1 MSQTKNRRLH
11 QSRLGRFSQ
20 LGRLA
25 GGVAGGMLS
34 EGVKR
39 WSKGEGISARELAL
53 TPANLERVSDRL
65 SQMRGAAMKVGQLV
79 SMDAGHL
86 MPAELSALLNRL
98 RSDAD
103 ALPLSQLE
111 PVLADA
117 WGNDW
122 INQFSQFSYQPI
134 AAASIGQ
141 VHKAVLR
148 TGETLAIKVQYPGV
162 RRSIDSDIDNVA
174 TLLRWSRLLPD
185 ALDLAP
191 LLADA
196 KAQLHAET
204 DYQQEARSMQRFSD
218 RLTGRSE
225 WAVPDVYTE
234 LSGPTVLAMSYAQG
248 EPLER
253 LEQADHA
260 TRERW
265 VSRLFELFFEELF
278 RFGSVQTDPNYANYL
293 YDDARQVI
301 TLLDFGAVRDY
312 EPEMIDGYQALFMAA
327 MHSDRTAL
335 FEAARRIGYFSE
347 SIDDAQAEAV
357 LDLFMIATEPLR
369 VSQYD
374 FGSSDI
380 ATRLREQG
388 LELSMKQGYWH
399 SPPVA
404 SLFLHRKLAG
414 LYLLA
419 QRLGVALPVRALL
432 EQRLGGNE
440 QSLDRHPA
448 GCHSLVD

>member
-1 MSQTKNRRLH
+1 M
-11 QSRLGRFSQ
+11 
-20 LGRLA
+20 
-25 GGVAGGMLS
+25 VS

-39 WSKGEGISARELAL
+39 WSKGEGFSARELAL

-111 PVLADA
+111 PVLAEA
-117 WGNDW
+117 WGEDW
-122 INQFSQFSYQPI
+122 ISQFSQFSYQPI

-141 VHKAVLR
+141 VHKAELR
-148 TGETLAIKVQYPGV
+148 TGESLAIKVQYPGI

-174 TLLRWSRLLPD
+174 TLLRWSGLLPD
-185 ALDLAP
+185 SLDLAP

-204 DYQQEARSMQRFSD
+204 DYQQEARSMQRFAE
-218 RLTGRSE
+218 RLDGRDE
-225 WAVPDVYTE
+225 WAVPGVHDDLT
-234 LSGPTVLAMSYAQG
+234 GPTVLAMSHASG

-253 LEQADHA
+253 LEQADSR
-260 TRERW
+260 TRQRW
-265 VSRLFELFFEELF
+265 VSHLFDLFFEELF
-278 RFGSVQTDPNYANYL
+278 SFGSVQTDPNYANYL
-293 YDDARQVI
+293 YDDARQQI

-312 EPEMIDGYQALFMAA
+312 ESDMIDGYRSLFMAA
-327 MHSDRTAL
+327 MQSDRDAL
-335 FEAARRIGYFSE
+335 LEAARRIGYFSE
-347 SIDDAQAEAV
+347 TIDDAQARAV
-357 LDLFMIATEPLR
+357 VDLFMIATEPLR
-369 VSQYD
+369 VSHYD

-419 QRLGVALPVRALL
+419 QRLEVALPVRALL
-432 EQRLGGNE
+432 EQWLERSH
-440 QSLDRHPA
+440 QPLDKIAA
-448 GCHSLVD
+448 GCHS

>member
-1 MSQTKNRRLH
+1 MSQPKNRRLH

-39 WSKGEGISARELAL
+39 WSKGEGLSARELAL
-53 TPANLERVSDRL
+53 TPGNLERVSDRL

-86 MPAELSALLNRL
+86 MPAELSAVLNRL

-111 PVLADA
+111 PVLAGA
-117 WGNDW
+117 WGKDW
-122 INQFSQFSYQPI
+122 VTRFSQFSYQPI

-141 VHKAVLR
+141 VHKAVLQS
-148 TGETLAIKVQYPGV
+148 GETLAIKVQYPGV
-162 RRSIDSDIDNVA
+162 KRSIDSDIDNVA

-185 ALDLAP
+185 SLDLTP

-204 DYQQEARSMQRFSD
+204 DYQLEARSMQAFRE
-218 RLTGRSE
+218 RLAGRTE
-225 WAVPDVYTE
+225 WAVPEVYE
-234 LSGPTVLAMSYAQG
+234 DLSGPTVLAMSYAAG

-253 LEQADHA
+253 LEQADTI
-260 TRERW
+260 TRQRW
-265 VSRLFELFFEELF
+265 VSRLIDLFFEELF
-278 RFGSVQTDPNYANYL
+278 SVGSVQTDPNYANYL
-293 YDDARQVI
+293 YDDARQRI

-312 EPEMIDGYQALFMAA
+312 ETGMIDGYRALFMAA
-327 MHSDRTAL
+327 MQSDRSDL
-335 FEAARRIGYFSE
+335 FDAARRIGYFSE
-347 SIDDAQAEAV
+347 TIDNAQANAV

-369 VSQYD
+369 VTRYD
-374 FGSSDI
+374 FGRSNI

-432 EQRLGGNE
+432 EQRLE
-440 QSLDRHPA
+440 RDDQPLDKHRA
-448 GCHSLVD
+448 GCHP

>member
-1 MSQTKNRRLH
+1 MSQSNNRRLH

-25 GGVAGGMLS
+25 GGVAGGMVS

-39 WSKGEGISARELAL
+39 WSKGEGFSARDLAL
-53 TPANLERVSDRL
+53 TPGNLERVSDRL
-65 SQMRGAAMKVGQLV
+65 SQMRGAAMKVGQLM

-111 PVLADA
+111 PVLAEA
-117 WGNDW
+117 WGANW
-122 INQFSQFSYQPI
+122 VSEFSHFSYQPI

-148 TGETLAIKVQYPGV
+148 SGETLAIKVQYPGV

-174 TLLRWSRLLPD
+174 TLLRWSRLLPES
-185 ALDLAP
+185 LDLAP

-196 KAQLHAET
+196 KAQLHGET
-204 DYQQEARSMQRFSD
+204 DYQQEARSMQRFS
-218 RLTGRSE
+218 RWLNGRHE
-225 WAVPDVYTE
+225 WSIPDVQPQ
-234 LSGPTVLAMSYAQG
+234 LSGPSVLAMTFAEGQ
-248 EPLER
+248 PLDR
-253 LEQADHA
+253 LEQADKA
-260 TRERW
+260 TQTLW
-265 VSRLFELFFEELF
+265 AGRLFDLFFEELF
-278 RFGSVQTDPNYANYL
+278 SFGSVQTDPNYANYL
-293 YDDARQVI
+293 YDATRERM

-312 EPEMIDGYQALFMAA
+312 KPDMIGGYKALFIAA
-327 MHSDRTAL
+327 MSADRSAM
-335 FEAARRIGYFSE
+335 FDAAQRIGYFSE
-347 SIDDAQAEAV
+347 AINSTQADAV
-357 LDLFMIATEPLR
+357 VDLFHVATEPLR
-369 VSQYD
+369 ADTYD
-374 FGSSDI
+374 FANSDI
-380 ATRLREQG
+380 ATRIREQG
-388 LELSMKQGYWH
+388 LALSMKQNYWH

-419 QRLGVALPVRALL
+419 QRLEVSLPVREYL
-432 EQRLGGNE
+432 EHWFETDRLTVDKG
-440 QSLDRHPA
+440 QA
-448 GCHSLVD
+448 GCHS